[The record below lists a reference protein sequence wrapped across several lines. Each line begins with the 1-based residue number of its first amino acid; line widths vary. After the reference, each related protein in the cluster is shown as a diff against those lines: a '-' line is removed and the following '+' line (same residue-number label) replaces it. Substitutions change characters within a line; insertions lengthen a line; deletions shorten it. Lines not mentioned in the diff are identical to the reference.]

1 MINANPLTHALLS
14 VSDKTG
20 IVEFALELSK
30 RKITLLSTGGTAAL
44 LKQNQI
50 PVIDIADFTGF
61 EELMDGRV
69 KTLHPKIYAGIL
81 ARDFDEQVLKN
92 HDFPRIGLVVVT
104 LYPFEK
110 TIARDESTFEDAIEN
125 IDIGGPTLLRAAAKN
140 FALTTVIVDQK
151 DYSTVLK
158 EIDEQQNTRL
168 ETRFQLAKKVFSHV
182 AKYDAAI
189 SNYFSSIDSH
199 NQKNQVPFPS
209 SLTLQFE
216 KKIALRYG
224 ENPHQQAAFYSIE
237 NNEPT
242 AAIGCATQQHGK
254 PLSYNNINDAD
265 SALECVL
272 QFSQPACV
280 IVKHANPCA
289 VALANNL
296 QSAYE
301 KAYSADSTSAFGG
314 IIAFNQKLDADT
326 LAKII
331 ANQFVEVII
340 APGVSAQA
348 LEIAEQKPNLRILTT
363 TCAKTSLTSHLEF
376 KSVNGG
382 LLVQERDNL
391 PSPLKLD
398 SVTQRQATETEMAD
412 LLFAWQVVRF
422 VKSNAIVYAK
432 DNMTIGIGAGQ
443 MSRVFSAK
451 IAKEK
456 AEEAGFSLIGSC
468 LASDAFFPFRDSIDQ
483 AAAAGISAIIQP
495 GGSMRD
501 EEVIAAANEYNIA
514 MVFTHQRHFRH

>member
-1 MINANPLTHALLS
+1 MTDSITHALLS

-20 IVEFALELSK
+20 IVEFALELHK

-81 ARDFDEQVLKN
+81 ARNCDDSVLKTF
-92 HDFPRIGLVVVT
+92 DFPRIGLVVVN

-110 TIARDESTFEDAIEN
+110 TIATNNSTFEDAIEN

-140 FALTTVIVDQK
+140 FALTTVVVDQY
-151 DYSTVLK
+151 DYPRVLK
-158 EIDEQQNTRL
+158 ELAEQEHTQL

-189 SNYFSSIDSH
+189 SNYFSSIDLG
-199 NQKNQVPFPS
+199 NQEDKDPFPT
-209 SLTLQFE
+209 SLTLQFQ
-216 KKIALRYG
+216 KKSALRYG

-237 NNEPT
+237 TPEPS
-242 AAIGCATQQHGK
+242 AAIGNADQQQGK

-289 VALANNL
+289 VALAADAL
-296 QSAYE
+296 KAYE
-301 KAYSADSTSAFGG
+301 KAYSADPMSAFGG
-314 IIAFNQKLDADT
+314 IIAFNQKLHADT
-326 LAKII
+326 FARII
-331 ANQFVEVII
+331 TNQFVEVII
-340 APGVSAQA
+340 APEISPEA
-348 LEIAEQKPNLRILTT
+348 LELAVQKPNLRILVTHS
-363 TCAKTSLTSHLEF
+363 AAASLNRSLEF

-391 PSPLKLD
+391 PSPIKID
-398 SVTQRQATETEMAD
+398 VMTQRSPSETEMAD

-432 DNMTIGIGAGQ
+432 NNMTLGIGAGQ

-456 AEEAGFSLIGSC
+456 AQEAGFDLAGAC
-468 LASDAFFPFRDSIDQ
+468 LASDAFFPFRDGIDQ
-483 AAAAGISAIIQP
+483 AAEAGITAIIQP